1 MPPMKYLNLSI
12 GNRMEHFIGPQ
23 MVLSDYASE
32 QEVLAW
38 CKKMDGFIQDR
49 ALPFI
54 QSLESTEQWL
64 KYVSREDSAFSFI
77 DLIRVSPDIRYE
89 LMMYAALTCHQYDT
103 AIAAAKLFLSQIDIP
118 CYTDDVRER
127 GRQQYQELTALAQSG
142 NDQAVDAFITERKI
156 QNYRFFTGKEL
167 VP

>member
-1 MPPMKYLNLSI
+1 
-12 GNRMEHFIGPQ
+12 MEHFIGPQ
-23 MVLSDYASE
+23 MVLSDYATE
-32 QEVLAW
+32 QELHAW
-38 CKKMDGFIQDR
+38 CKKIDGFIQDR
-49 ALPFI
+49 VLPFI
-54 QSLESTEQWL
+54 QHLETADQWL

-89 LMMYAALTCHQYDT
+89 LMMYAALACHQYDA
-103 AIAAAKLFLSQIDIP
+103 AISAARLFLPQIDIS

-127 GRQQYQELTALAQSG
+127 GRRQYQELIELAQSG